1 VIAMSK
7 CRDLDPLFAPY
18 ADGEVAADDRASL
31 EAHLERCPPCRE
43 RVAEQRTVR
52 AVLVARRPTLR
63 ACASDH
69 LRARCAASARHSTRG
84 PFPFLAGGAARR
96 WVPLSLAATLLLAV
110 AGAFVFGLN
119 DTVEALAAQLTL
131 DHVTCFQLAPERL
144 AHTDSAT
151 ASREWTA
158 RQGWAIQIPASSASA
173 GLELLGVRRCSMSSG
188 RVAHVMYK
196 WRGEPLS
203 VFVVPR
209 TLRPMRQR
217 QEPGGQ
223 PQEIVEKFG
232 HEAIIWTEGDRTYV
246 ILARA
251 QPADLQPVVGYV
263 RANAR

>member
-1 VIAMSK
+1 MSK

-18 ADGEVAADDRASL
+18 ADGEVAADDRAAL
-31 EAHLERCPPCRE
+31 EAHLDRCPPCRA

-63 ACASDH
+63 ACASEH
-69 LRARCAASARHSTRG
+69 LRARCSGYARHSTR
-84 PFPFLAGGAARR
+84 PRFPFLAGGLARR
-96 WVPLSLAATLLLAV
+96 WVPLSLAATLFLAV

-119 DTVEALAAQLTL
+119 DKVEALAAQLTL
-131 DHVTCFQLAPERL
+131 DHVTCFQFAPERL
-144 AHTDSAT
+144 AHTDSST
-151 ASREWTA
+151 ASREWA
-158 RQGWAIQIPASSASA
+158 AKQGWSIQIPASSAGA

-209 TLRPMRQR
+209 TIRPAGQY
-217 QEPGGQ
+217 EPAGEQ
-223 PQEIVEKFG
+223 QQVIEKFG
-232 HEAIIWTEGDRTYV
+232 HEAIVWTEGDRTYV

-251 QPADLQPVVGYV
+251 RPADLQPVVRYV

>member
-1 VIAMSK
+1 MSK

-18 ADGEVAADDRASL
+18 ADGEVAAVDRASV
-31 EAHLERCPPCRE
+31 EAHLERCPPCRA

-69 LRARCAASARHSTRG
+69 LRARCSAYAGHSTRP
-84 PFPFLAGGAARR
+84 PFSFRRVAAARR
-96 WVPLSLAATLLLAV
+96 WVPLSLAATLLIAV

-119 DTVEALAAQLTL
+119 DKVEALAAQLTL
-131 DHVTCFQLAPERL
+131 DHVTCFQFAPERL
-144 AHTDSAT
+144 THADSTT
-151 ASREWTA
+151 ASREWAA
-158 RQGWAIQIPASSASA
+158 RQGWPIQIPASSPSA

-209 TLRPMRQR
+209 TIRPI
-217 QEPGGQ
+217 GQ
-223 PQEIVEKFG
+223 PQKPAGQQQEIVEKFG
-232 HEAIIWTEGDRTYV
+232 HEAIMWTEGDRTYV

-251 QPADLQPVVGYV
+251 RPADLQPIVVYV